1 MGHFFLSTNYT
12 LPLLN
17 VTYFLILAQMGVS
30 EGKPVGSWFGP
41 NTIAQVLK

>member
-1 MGHFFLSTNYT
+1 MTVF
-12 LPLLN
+12 
-17 VTYFLILAQMGVS
+17 YFLLIAQMGVS